1 MKTPSLNLCA
11 LFACFVMLTACS
23 QAPGLS
29 RLQYAPSVD
38 PNHKSSPLSFSYIS
52 LYSFGADPDGREPAA
67 GVFHRGDHPIYGTTV
82 YGGAH
87 GEGTVFSYFGGTDTV
102 LHSFNGIDGA
112 RPGAGLID
120 VSGTLYGT
128 TRSGGRGNCVGG
140 CGVVFSIKADGT
152 VKVLHDFG
160 VDTSDGT
167 HPEANLIDVSGT
179 LYGTTLEGGG
189 RDRGTAFSITT
200 DGTERVLHSFGYYE
214 DGYWPMA
221 PLIDVSGTLYGTT
234 YAGGAG
240 RVGTVFSMT
249 TDGTEKVLH
258 GFSNGQDGKYPRAPL
273 INVNGKLYGTTE
285 SGGAFRAGTV
295 FDVSTDGHET
305 VLHSFGDGYDGVHP
319 EAGLRDMNGTLYGT
333 TADGGAYV
341 SSYNFDG
348 FGTVF
353 SITPDGHETVLHSF
367 GNGDDGA
374 HPAAG
379 LRDVSGMGLVGT
391 TRYGG
396 VYGRGT
402 VFEL

>member
-1 MKTPSLNLCA
+1 
-11 LFACFVMLTACS
+11 
-23 QAPGLS
+23 
-29 RLQYAPSVD
+29 
-38 PNHKSSPLSFSYIS
+38 
-52 LYSFGADPDGREPAA
+52 
-67 GVFHRGDHPIYGTTV
+67 
-82 YGGAH
+82 
-87 GEGTVFSYFGGTDTV
+87 
-102 LHSFNGIDGA
+102 
-112 RPGAGLID
+112 
-120 VSGTLYGT
+120 
-128 TRSGGRGNCVGG
+128 VGG

-160 VDTSDGT
+160 LNSSDGT

-179 LYGTTLEGGG
+179 LYGTTLEGGA
-189 RDRGTAFSITT
+189 RDRGTAYSITT

-240 RVGTVFSMT
+240 RFGTVFSMT

-258 GFSNGQDGKYPRAPL
+258 GFSNGQDGRYPRAPV
-273 INVNGKLYGTTE
+273 IAVNGRLYGTTE
-285 SGGAFRAGTV
+285 DGGAFRGGTV

-305 VLHSFGDGYDGVHP
+305 VLHSFGNGYDGLHP
-319 EAGLRDMNGTLYGT
+319 VAGLRDVYGALYGT
-333 TADGGAYV
+333 TADGGAYGGY
-341 SSYNFDG
+341 YNPLG
-348 FGTVF
+348 YGTVF
-353 SITPDGHETVLHSF
+353 SITTDGYETVLHSF

-374 HPAAG
+374 HPEAG
-379 LRDVSGMGLVGT
+379 LRDVSGILVGT

>member
-1 MKTPSLNLCA
+1 MKTPRLSLSA
-11 LFACFVMLTACS
+11 LFACFVMLSACS

-29 RLQYAPSVD
+29 RLQYAPSID
-38 PNHKSSPLSFSYIS
+38 PNHKASPLSSYYTL
-52 LYSFGADPDGREPAA
+52 LYSFGADPDGSEPLA
-67 GVFHRGDHPIYGTTV
+67 GVLHRGDHPIYGTTA

-87 GEGTVFSYFGGTDTV
+87 GQGTVFSYFGGTDTV

-112 RPGAGLID
+112 RPLAGLID

-160 VDTSDGT
+160 VDSSDGT

-179 LYGTTLEGGG
+179 LYGTTLEGGA
-189 RDRGTAFSITT
+189 RDLGTAFSITT

-221 PLIDVSGTLYGTT
+221 PLIHVRGTLYGTT

-240 RVGTVFSMT
+240 SRSGTVFSMT

-258 GFSNGQDGKYPRAPL
+258 SFSNGQDGKYPRAPL
-273 INVNGKLYGTTE
+273 IDVNGRLYGTTE
-285 SGGAFRAGTV
+285 SGGAFRGGTV
-295 FDVSTDGHET
+295 FDVSTDGSET
-305 VLHSFGDGYDGVHP
+305 VLHSFGNGYDGANP
-319 EAGLRDMNGTLYGT
+319 EAGLRDVNGTLYGT
-333 TADGGAYV
+333 TADGGAYG
-341 SSYNFDG
+341 SIYNQHG
-348 FGTVF
+348 LGTVF
-353 SITPDGHETVLHSF
+353 SITTNGSETVLHSF
-367 GNGDDGA
+367 GNGNDGA
-374 HPAAG
+374 HPEAG
-379 LRDVSGMGLVGT
+379 LRDVNGTLYGT

-396 VYGRGT
+396 VYGGGT

>member
-1 MKTPSLNLCA
+1 MKTPSLSLA

-23 QAPGLS
+23 QAPGLA
-29 RLQYAPSVD
+29 RLQYAPSVV
-38 PNHKSSPLSFSYIS
+38 PNHKVSPLSSSYYAS
-52 LYSFGADPDGREPAA
+52 LYSFGADPDGSELVA
-67 GVFHRGDHPIYGTTV
+67 GVLHRGDGRTYGTTAF
-82 YGGAH
+82 GGAH
-87 GEGTVFSYFGGTDTV
+87 GNGTVFSYSGGTDTV

-112 RPGAGLID
+112 RPLAGLID

-128 TRSGGRGNCVGG
+128 TRSGGRGICVGG

-152 VKVLHDFG
+152 VIVLHDFG
-160 VDTSDGT
+160 VDSSDGI
-167 HPEANLIDVSGT
+167 HPQASLIDVSGT
-179 LYGTTLEGGG
+179 LYGTTLEGGM

-200 DGTERVLHSFGYYE
+200 DGTERVLHSFGYYD

-240 RVGTVFSMT
+240 RLGTVFSMT

-258 GFSNGQDGKYPRAPL
+258 SFSNGQDGRYPRAPL

-285 SGGAFRAGTV
+285 EGGAFRGGTV

-305 VLHSFGDGYDGVHP
+305 VLHSFGNGYDGLHP
-319 EAGLRDMNGTLYGT
+319 AAGLRDVNGTLYGT
-333 TADGGAYV
+333 TADGGAYG
-341 SSYNFDG
+341 SSYNQYG

-374 HPAAG
+374 RPEAG
-379 LRDVSGMGLVGT
+379 LRDVSGILVGT

-396 VYGRGT
+396 AHGRGT